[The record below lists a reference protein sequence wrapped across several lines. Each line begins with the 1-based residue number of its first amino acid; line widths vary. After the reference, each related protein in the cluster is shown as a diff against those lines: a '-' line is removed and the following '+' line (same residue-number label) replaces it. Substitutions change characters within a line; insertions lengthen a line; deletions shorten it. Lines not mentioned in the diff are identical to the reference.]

1 MRSYELHLSFFWQIA
16 AMNRIERAK
25 RLGRLAAPL
34 ATSQVSDMIT
44 VAADTVMVGALGTT
58 ALAAVSLSA
67 SSATILML
75 FGIGY
80 NVAITPLVASA
91 WGKADLEGARSALQA
106 GARISVIAALVLVAS
121 MLAVSPF
128 LSVLGAPADVTEAA
142 IPYFRWYVGS
152 FLFRLLFGIFKQTSE
167 AIGNTKLPML
177 IALTTNLLN
186 IFCNWLLIWGIGGL
200 PAMGVEGAGLAT
212 FISRVVGLV
221 IAWYLWKSLDGF
233 RLLREARSMREQ
245 VSSAARKIWRS
256 GTAIGAQITM
266 EVVAFSAGGIMIGW
280 IGATELASHQ
290 IALNIGSITFMVAL
304 AGGSAATVTVA
315 QARGRSD
322 WTEVRAEAFTA
333 IVFVTMF
340 ELVTALGII
349 LMRGILPAIYID
361 DPSVIALAG
370 ILLIY
375 VAAFQLFDGVQAVGL
390 GILRGLDDTKIPT
403 LIAFCSYTLVALP
416 LSYVLSTQTS
426 LREQGVWIG
435 YVVALIIASTC
446 YVYRIHLQTKKGQ
459 VS

>member
-1 MRSYELHLSFFWQIA
+1 MKRF
-16 AMNRIERAK
+16 ERAR
-25 RLGRLAAPL
+25 RLGGLAAPL
-34 ATSQVSDMIT
+34 AASQVSDMLT
-44 VAADTVMVGALGTT
+44 VAADTVMVGALGAT

-106 GARISVIAALVLVAS
+106 GARISAVVAAVLVAS
-121 MLAVSPF
+121 MLAISPF
-128 LSVLGAPADVTEAA
+128 LSVLGSPADVTEIA

-186 IFCNWLLIWGIGGL
+186 ILFNWLLIWGIGGL

-212 FISRVVGLV
+212 FISRVVGV
-221 IAWYLWKSLDGF
+221 GIAWYLWKSLDGF
-233 RLLREARSMREQ
+233 RLLREARSLREQ
-245 VSSAARKIWRS
+245 VAAASRRIWRS

-280 IGATELASHQ
+280 IGAKELASHQ
-290 IALNIGSITFMVAL
+290 IALNVASITFMVAL

-315 QARGRSD
+315 QARGRND
-322 WTEVRAEAFTA
+322 WNGVRAEAFTA
-333 IVFVTMF
+333 LGLVTIF
-340 ELVTALGII
+340 ELVTALGIVFF
-349 LMRGILPAIYID
+349 RGLLPDLYID

-370 ILLIY
+370 TLLIY

-390 GILRGLDDTKIPT
+390 GILRGMDDTRIPT
-403 LIAFCSYTLVALP
+403 LIAFGSYTIVALP
-416 LSYVLSTQTS
+416 LSFLLSTKTS

-435 YVVALIIASTC
+435 YVVALVLASIS
-446 YVYRIHLQTKKGQ
+446 YVIRIHLQTKKGQ